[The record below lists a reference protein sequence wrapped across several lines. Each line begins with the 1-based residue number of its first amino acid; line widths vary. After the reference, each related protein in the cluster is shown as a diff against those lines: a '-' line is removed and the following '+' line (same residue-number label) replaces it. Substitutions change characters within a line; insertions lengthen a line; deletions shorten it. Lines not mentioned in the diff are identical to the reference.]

1 MATPSQPRFGRNA
14 ARRVTP
20 ETTETSVFVPF
31 DSSESAM
38 GKLTEETVMRKGRMG
53 DAFIR
58 AKKLTAEQ
66 VNNVVRIQN
75 ERGLLFGEAAVKL
88 GYLSSAEIEDVLEK
102 QFNFNSPLG
111 RRGTQ
116 IASSLAIVHSP
127 YSEEAEGIRRLR
139 SQIVSKVGEGQ
150 QIALTILSPLKR
162 EGKSHVAASLAV
174 AFAQLNIPTMLIDAN
189 LRAPTLH
196 KLFGIPNQTGLSTM
210 LARRSPKTIDQTH
223 PVMPNLWVLSS
234 GPPPPNPLEILSP
247 PNFSSLLARFS
258 SEINV
263 FIIDTPAATIWTD
276 GETIA
281 RQTGFALMVGREN
294 FTKLADLRTMYR
306 EIAGVGVNML
316 GTVYNQPPKSFRGSL
331 RTVWTK
337 LSSPFLSLTSPRRG
351 APKDRD

>member
-1 MATPSQPRFGRNA
+1 
-14 ARRVTP
+14 
-20 ETTETSVFVPF
+20 
-31 DSSESAM
+31 M

-263 FIIDTPAATIWTD
+263 FIIDTPAATIWAD

-281 RQTGFALMVGREN
+281 RQTGFALMVGSFVKNMSTIGSVWMR
-294 FTKLADLRTMYR
+294 FIYPIWFLGGFQFSWTVLFKTSPKLAYLNLINPMTYIM
-306 EIAGVGVNML
+306 EAI
-316 GTVYNQPPKSFRGSL
+316 
-331 RTVWTK
+331 
-337 LSSPFLSLTSPRRG
+337 RG
-351 APKDRD
+351 AILGQEGYLPFWPCTSMVILFAFACAWYGIVRLKKRLDFV